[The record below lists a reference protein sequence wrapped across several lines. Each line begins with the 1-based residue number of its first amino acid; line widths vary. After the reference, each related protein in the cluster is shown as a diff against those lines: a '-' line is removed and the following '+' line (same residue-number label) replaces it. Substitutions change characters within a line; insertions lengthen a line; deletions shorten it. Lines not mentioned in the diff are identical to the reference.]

1 MNPDMDLRARFD
13 GLEIE
18 TLRVLD
24 LGCGYNQN
32 RISRTVLALPFLHLT
47 SVDIHQPC
55 IEALRNRIVVAEE
68 HDIVQDEILHYLT
81 EPGLEFDVTLLL
93 DVWEHFAPD
102 DAEKLLVAIEAVTRK
117 RIIIFLPIGHC
128 PQHAYD
134 DNPYQIHEAT
144 WGVEGLAKLGFGV
157 ELMSGFHKHLH
168 PPGDAAWAVKD
179 L

>member
-55 IEALRNRIVVAEE
+55 LDALRNRIVVAKE
-68 HDIVQDEILHYLT
+68 HDIVQDEILHYLA

-93 DVWEHFAPD
+93 DVWEHFTPD
-102 DAEKLLVAIEAVTRK
+102 DAETLLAAIEAVTRK
-117 RIIIFLPIGHC
+117 RIIIFLPIGKC
-128 PQHAYD
+128 PQKTHD
-134 DNPYQIHEAT
+134 DNSYQAHRSTWEA
-144 WGVEGLAKLGFGV
+144 GDLEELGFV
-157 ELMSGFHKHLH
+157 VQLLPGFHKQFHAAV
-168 PPGDAAWAVKD
+168 DAAWAVKN